1 MFKVFLCYSSCYV
14 VQDKEK
20 KNSPC
25 PHDVTTN
32 KENKYT
38 YYKEIYCESG
48 GEGYKK
54 NKVE

>member
-32 KENKYT
+32 KQNKYT